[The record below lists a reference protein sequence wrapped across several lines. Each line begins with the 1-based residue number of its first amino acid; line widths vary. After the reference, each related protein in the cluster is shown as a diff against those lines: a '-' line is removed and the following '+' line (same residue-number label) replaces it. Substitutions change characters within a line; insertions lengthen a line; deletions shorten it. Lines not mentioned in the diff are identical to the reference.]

1 MFKGLA
7 TVFFVWFKSDGF
19 TLSPFTRISI
29 FKKTQTGF
37 LDAITSIV
45 KKKKKIEGTEIN
57 FSIMA

>member
-7 TVFFVWFKSDGF
+7 AVFFVWFKSDGF

-37 LDAITSIV
+37 LDAITYIV
-45 KKKKKIEGTEIN
+45 KKKIEGIEIY

>member
-7 TVFFVWFKSDGF
+7 TVFFVSFKSDGF

-45 KKKKKIEGTEIN
+45 KKKKNRGN
-57 FSIMA
+57 RN